1 LQYYYIFQTVKKDLS
16 QILSILRELHPYIR
30 SEYNVSK
37 IEIFGSYIR
46 NKHNFRSDLD
56 LLVTFSEVPTLLK
69 FIELENFLS
78 DKVGIKVDLVMK
90 NSIKP
95 RLRDT
100 ILTGAIPV

>member
-1 LQYYYIFQTVKKDLS
+1 MKKDLN

-46 NKHNFRSDLD
+46 NKHNFTSDLD
-56 LLVTFSEVPTLLK
+56 LLVTFSKIPSLLK

-78 DKVGIKVDLVMK
+78 DKIGIKVDLVMK
-90 NSIKP
+90 DSIKP
-95 RLRDT
+95 RLRSA